1 MAKSKSEVSLEGVFE
16 HSALGIRDA
25 QLLAIAAKA
34 GGAFALVRLPRHDS
48 ELVAAV
54 LDMGIDGVIAPK
66 VSSAADAYA
75 FASTS
80 SPVSTFG
87 FLAASGGQRSEI
99 RIKVDCPSVACR
111 SEIRGVPC
119 VRSHKAKLTGI
130 QGIGL
135 T

>member
-1 MAKSKSEVSLEGVFE
+1 MAPSRSTSARLPADTLRESLRSGAALVGTVVSSPDPVLTERLAHELDFVWIDLE

-75 FASTS
+75 FAST
-80 SPVSTFG
+80 
-87 FLAASGGQRSEI
+87 
-99 RIKVDCPSVACR
+99 
-111 SEIRGVPC
+111 
-119 VRSHKAKLTGI
+119 
-130 QGIGL
+130 
-135 T
+135 